1 MKVKAFVI
9 AALFESVKSV
19 KLSDENQCVFNC
31 HTHSTSHSYETVH
44 HHHVKH
50 HHDKHHDSNSGVKA
64 ILGSIIG
71 VNPIR
76 APKP

>member
-50 HHDKHHDSNSGVKA
+50 HHDKHH
-64 ILGSIIG
+64 
-71 VNPIR
+71 
-76 APKP
+76 